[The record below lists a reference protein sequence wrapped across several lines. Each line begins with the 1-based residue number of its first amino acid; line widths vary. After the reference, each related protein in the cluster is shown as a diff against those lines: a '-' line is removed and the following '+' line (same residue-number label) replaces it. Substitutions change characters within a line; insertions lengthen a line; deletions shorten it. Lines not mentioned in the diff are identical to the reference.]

1 MQRKLVVIIPLLTL
15 LLPGGMARGNE
26 IIQLLDKTKIV
37 GKLLHFYD
45 GVLSIE
51 LPNGSQMKLPASK
64 VARIQFKLPK
74 PRSEYSS
81 PEKTFQRMRKAALKG
96 DLATYVDCHSTYYQM
111 FLNHSIEQMSPS
123 KFSQHLKKEMGSVQL
138 EIMGTKKKKNT
149 AVMKFKGKK
158 GDESQEGEA
167 RFIKENKEWK
177 MILPL

>member
-1 MQRKLVVIIPLLTL
+1 MHRKLAVFIPLLSL
-15 LLPGGMARGNE
+15 LLHGGMARGNE

-37 GKLLHFYD
+37 GELLHFYD

-51 LPNGSQMKLPASK
+51 LPNGTKMKLPASK

-74 PRSEYSS
+74 PRAVYAS

-111 FLNHSIEQMSPS
+111 FLNHRIEQMSPG
-123 KFSQHLKKEMGSVQL
+123 KFSQQLKKEMGRVQL
-138 EIMGTKKKKNT
+138 EILGTTKKGNT

-167 RFIKENKEWK
+167 RFIQENKEWK